1 VSDVEDAS
9 GAQAADY
16 RAILAGVR
24 AVAAKCAVRAEEIDQ
39 ARTFPADLYDELEA
53 TGAFRICGPRRF
65 GGLELTLAQANEL
78 VYEGARGTGS
88 MGWLM
93 MVGVSQSIGG
103 GLYPAQTVEELYGM
117 DHPPRTR
124 GVIAP
129 RGVAV
134 PVEGGYLVSGQWPFA
149 SGGPNPD
156 IVSGHCVIM
165 ENGGPRI
172 GPGGDP
178 ETLMAMMPAAEVRFL
193 DTWHTIG
200 MRGTDSCDVAAIE
213 IFVPESKT
221 FRLLTAQT
229 CFDTPAARLPLRVAL
244 SFSHCALALGIA
256 QGALEDIVTLSKTKT
271 ASMNPSQRLC
281 DDVLFRHELGQ
292 MAVELEAAKSFL
304 DQFTAKA
311 WQAGADRRQLTAEEI
326 LTGRLMA
333 GFITRQG
340 TAIVDWAYTRGG
352 SSSVY
357 DGSSLQMRLRD
368 IHVATQHASCHTD
381 PYRLLGGALL
391 GEELSAKELF

>member
-1 VSDVEDAS
+1 VSEAS
-9 GAQAADY
+9 EAVRPQAVDY
-16 RAILAGVR
+16 PAILAGVR
-24 AVAAKCAVRAEEIDQ
+24 RVAEKASARADEIDR
-39 ARTFPADLYDELEA
+39 ARTFPADLFDELEA

-65 GGLELTLAQANEL
+65 GGLELTLEQANEL

-103 GLYPAQTVEELYGM
+103 GLYPEKTVEELYGM

-156 IVSGHCVIM
+156 IVSAHCVIL
-165 ENGGPRI
+165 ESGAPRI
-172 GPGGDP
+172 SPDGDP
-178 ETLMAMMPAAEVRFL
+178 ETLMAMMPASEVRFL

-200 MRGTDSCDVAAIE
+200 MRGTDSCDIAANE

-256 QGALEDIVTLSKTKT
+256 QGALDDIVALSKTKT
-271 ASMNPSQRLC
+271 ASMNPRQRLC

-292 MAVELEAAKSFL
+292 MYVKLEAAKSFL
-304 DQFTAKA
+304 DGFTAKA
-311 WQAGADRRQLTAEEI
+311 WRVGAEKRQLLPEET

-333 GFITRQG
+333 GYVTGQA
-340 TAIVDWAYTRGG
+340 TAIVDWAYTRAG
-352 SSSVY
+352 SASVY

-381 PYRLLGGALL
+381 PYRLLGAVLL
-391 GEELSAKELF
+391 GEELSPKELF